1 MKMLQNLVV
10 LWLLLQSFVSLAV
23 DPLCDTSWN
32 KTAAVWTCSGN
43 GKISFV
49 ANSSFLP
56 AQNLTLVASN
66 GFSLQ
71 NNVVGS
77 LSIRVN
83 LQADYGAI
91 VVSGSSSELYGNI
104 VASSSHLTLTQL
116 RSIGNISTGGDISL
130 VGGRV
135 IGNITSNSN
144 KINIDG
150 TEVSGAVWGH
160 SPVTLKDASI
170 NGAITSNSGTIT
182 SNNSQLTGNL
192 TAQSGISLTDG
203 TLAGHILQKA
213 NNPVTLTNVSMSSG
227 SIKGASTVT
236 LSGSTLG
243 NASNKVEVKSESG
256 DISLSNNSV
265 LYGDAIAVEGQT
277 WGKVNISSGSKV
289 YGRCHFQA
297 VPPEAC
303 QAQPP
308 APTVHHYELS
318 YQSPALTCEAET
330 VSLRAC
336 VDQACSNLY
345 QGEASVRLS
354 ATNNAS
360 WASGTLY
367 FSYGQTSNALR
378 KTTAGPTVL
387 GIASAT
393 PAATSALVCKNGG
406 QVSNCNLDFAATALK
421 ITAADGSSAW
431 PHQVAGTDYTG
442 RVKAIQTNPETGA
455 CQARVKGIREVGL
468 AFRCLDP
475 GSCISTERGHFYSV
489 AVAGSGNSPAY
500 SNVNLTF
507 DNNGV
512 APLRFRYSDVG
523 QIALYAQLQLTALGN
538 EPAITLTATPASLVV
553 KPDRLVVASVSAATG
568 GTNPGTTASGVGFT
582 AAGSLFQVE
591 LEARNSLDQPTPNF
605 GRESLP
611 EKLRL
616 ELASLVYPSAQP
628 NVNYAEHLLVNG
640 DFVAVPAKGGR
651 LVNAQVAFREAG
663 TIQLQ
668 AKLADGNYLGAGDV
682 SASPVSGNVGRFYPA
697 AFELREVQS
706 APLCSDGQ
714 FSYMQQPNL
723 PLKFNLYAMSQ
734 AINQPGL
741 QINAR
746 QLLNYHQFTGSEI
759 SYAGLAEL
767 ALVAEN
773 VTPQQWQQLSSRWQ
787 QQPALQWQQGKLS
800 FDGTRGL
807 LFSRSTA
814 ADGPFLA
821 VQPGVKIASEQDNR
835 QLLSSLLTMNAANHA
850 DCSATASCD
859 AAALGAPLAFYHGRL
874 ALQPAQGPVN
884 QNIPL
889 RLEAQV
895 WDGSRFS
902 KFTADQCSQIEPT
915 ALSVLAMPDWKAGG
929 DPQSLQQGSNA
940 ADSLWLQPQLQT
952 GRWMMQY
959 ALPAWLKHR
968 AGGQD
973 IDSKASVVIG
983 GYRGNDRLIYQRE
996 Q

>member
-1 MKMLQNLVV
+1 MKMIKTLL
-10 LWLLLQSFVSLAV
+10 LWCLLQSFASLAV
-23 DPLCDTSWN
+23 DPLCDTSWS

-77 LSIRVN
+77 LTVRVN
-83 LQADYGAI
+83 LQAEYGAI
-91 VVSGSSSELYGNI
+91 VVSGTSSELYGNI
-104 VASSSHLTLTQL
+104 VASSAHLTLTQL
-116 RSIGNISTGGDISL
+116 RSIGTISTGGDISL

-144 KINIDG
+144 QINIDG
-150 TEVSGAVWGH
+150 TEVSGAVWSH
-160 SPVTLKDASI
+160 APVTLKDARI

-182 SNNSQLTGNL
+182 SSNSQLTGDL
-192 TAQSGISLTDG
+192 TAQSGISLTGG

-213 NNPVTLTNVSMSSG
+213 NNPVSLTNVSMSSG

-243 NASNKVEVKSESG
+243 NSSNKVEVKSESG

-265 LYGDAIAVEGQT
+265 LYGDAIAVERQT

-303 QAQPP
+303 QAEPP
-308 APTVHHYELS
+308 APSVHHYELS
-318 YQSPALTCEAET
+318 FQSPALTCEAET

-336 VDQACSNLY
+336 VDQACSSLY

-367 FSYGQTSNALR
+367 FSYGHASNALR
-378 KTTAGPTVL
+378 KTSAGSTVL
-387 GIASAT
+387 SIAAAS

-406 QVSNCNLDFAATALK
+406 QISNCSLDFAATALK
-421 ITAADGSSAW
+421 ITAADGRSAW
-431 PHQVAGTDYTG
+431 PHQVAGTEYTG

-455 CQARVKGIREVGL
+455 CQARVKGVREVGL

-475 GSCISTERGHFYSV
+475 GSCIATERGHFFSV

-500 SNVNLTF
+500 TNVNLTF

-538 EPAITLTATPASLVV
+538 DPAITLTATPASLVV
-553 KPDRLVVASVSAATG
+553 KPDRLVVASVSSLSG
-568 GTNPGTTASGVGFT
+568 QTNPGTSHSGAGFT

-605 GRESLP
+605 GRETIP

-616 ELASLVYPSAQP
+616 ALASLVYPSAQP
-628 NVNYAEHLLVNG
+628 HVNYAEQLLVNG
-640 DFVAVPAKGGR
+640 DFVAVPARGGR
-651 LVNAQVAFREAG
+651 VVNAQVAFREAG

-697 AFELREVQS
+697 AFALHEVAS

-723 PLKFNLYAMSQ
+723 PLRFHLYAMSEQ
-734 AINQPGL
+734 INQPGL
-741 QINAR
+741 QVDAR
-746 QLLNYHQFTGSEI
+746 VLLNYHQFAAGET
-759 SYAGLAEL
+759 SYAGLAEPE
-767 ALVAEN
+767 LVAEN
-773 VTPQQWQQLSSRWQ
+773 VTPQQWQQLSNRLINL
-787 QQPALQWQQGKLS
+787 PALQWQQGKLS
-800 FDGTRGL
+800 FDGRSGL

-814 ADGPFLA
+814 PDGPFLA
-821 VQPGVKIASEQDNR
+821 VQPGVKIAREQDNR
-835 QLLSSLLTMNAANHA
+835 QLLSSLLTMNAATAA

-859 AAALGAPLAFYHGRL
+859 AAPLGAPLAFYHGRFV
-874 ALQPAQGPVN
+874 LQPAQGPVQ

-902 KFTADQCSQIEPT
+902 KFTADQCSQTDP
-915 ALSVLAMPDWKAGG
+915 ALLSVLQMPNWQAAG
-929 DPQSLQQGSNA
+929 DSKPLQQGSSVA
-940 ADSLWLQPQLQT
+940 SSLWLLPQPQT

-959 ALPAWLKHR
+959 AVPVWLKQR
-968 AGGQD
+968 DGGQD
-973 IDSKASVVIG
+973 VDAKAAVVIG

>member
-1 MKMLQNLVV
+1 MKMLNPLL
-10 LWLLLQSFVSLAV
+10 LWCLLQSFVSLAV
-23 DPLCDTSWN
+23 DPLCDTSWS
-32 KTAAVWTCSGN
+32 KTTAVWTCSGN

-77 LSIRVN
+77 LNIRVN

-116 RSIGNISTGGDISL
+116 RSIGTISTGGDISL

-150 TEVSGAVWGH
+150 TEVSGAVWSH
-160 SPVTLKDASI
+160 SPVTLKDARI

-182 SNNSQLTGNL
+182 SSNSQLTGDL
-192 TAQSGISLTDG
+192 TAQSGISLSGG
-203 TLAGHILQKA
+203 TMAGHLLQKA
-213 NNPVTLTNVSMSSG
+213 KNPITLTNVSMSSG
-227 SIKGASTVT
+227 SIKGASTVN

-243 NASNKVEVKSESG
+243 NSNNKVEVKSESG
-256 DISLSNNSV
+256 DISLSDNSV

-303 QAQPP
+303 QAEPP

-318 YQSPALTCEAET
+318 FQSPALTCEAET

-336 VDQACSNLY
+336 VDQACSSLY
-345 QGEASVRLS
+345 QGEASVSLS
-354 ATNNAS
+354 ASNNAS
-360 WASGTLY
+360 WATGTLY
-367 FSYGQTSNALR
+367 FSYGQASNALR
-378 KTTAGPTVL
+378 KTSAGSTVL
-387 GIASAT
+387 GIAAAS

-406 QVSNCNLDFAATALK
+406 QISNCSLDFAATALK
-421 ITAADGSSAW
+421 ITATDGRSAW

-455 CQARVKGIREVGL
+455 CQARVKGIRQVGL
-468 AFRCLDP
+468 AFRCLNP
-475 GSCISTERGHFYSV
+475 GSCIATERGNFFSV

-500 SNVNLTF
+500 TNVNLTF

-523 QIALYAQLQLTALGN
+523 QIALYAQLQLSALGN
-538 EPAITLTATPASLVV
+538 DPAITLTATPATLVV
-553 KPDRLVVASVSAATG
+553 KPDRLVVASVSAAG
-568 GTNPGTTASGVGFT
+568 QSNLGTTNSGAGFT

-591 LEARNSLDQPTPNF
+591 LEARNSLDLPTPNF
-605 GRESLP
+605 GRESQP
-611 EKLRL
+611 EKMQ
-616 ELASLVYPSAQP
+616 LAFAGLVYPSAQP

-651 LVNAQVAFREAG
+651 VVNAQVAFREAG
-663 TIQLQ
+663 TIKLQ
-668 AKLADGNYLGAGDV
+668 AKLADGNYLAAGDV
-682 SASPVSGNVGRFYPA
+682 SASPASGNVGRFYPA
-697 AFELREVQS
+697 AFQLDEVQS
-706 APLCSDGQ
+706 SPLCSDGQ

-723 PLKFNLYAMSQ
+723 PLKFSLYAMSQ

-741 QINAR
+741 QVPAR
-746 QLLNYHQFTGSEI
+746 QLLNYHQFAGGAT
-759 SYAGLAEL
+759 SYAGLAVPE
-767 ALVAEN
+767 LVAEN
-773 VTPQQWQQLSSRWQ
+773 VTPQQWQQLSSRLVS
-787 QQPALQWQQGKLS
+787 QPALQWQQGKLS
-800 FDGTRGL
+800 FDGRSGL
-807 LFSRSTA
+807 VFSRNTMP
-814 ADGPFLA
+814 DGPFLA
-821 VQPGVKIASEQDNR
+821 VQAGVRIGSEQDNR
-835 QLLSSLLTMNAANHA
+835 QLVSTVLTMNAANNA
-850 DCSATASCD
+850 DCSATAACD
-859 AAALGAPLAFYHGRL
+859 AAPLGAPLAFYHGRL
-874 ALQPAQGPVN
+874 TLQPAQGPQN
-884 QNIPL
+884 QQLPL
-889 RLEAQV
+889 RLQAQV

-902 KFTADQCSQIEPT
+902 NFAADSCSQIDPA
-915 ALSVLAMPDWKAGG
+915 ALSVLAMPDWKAAGNS
-929 DPQSLQQGSNA
+929 QSLLQGSTA
-940 ADSLWLQPQLQT
+940 THSLWLLPQAQS
-952 GRWMMQY
+952 GRWTMQY
-959 ALPAWLKHR
+959 ALPAWLKQR
-968 AGGQD
+968 DGEDDTDA
-973 IDSKASVVIG
+973 KASVVIG

>member
-1 MKMLQNLVV
+1 MALK
-10 LWLLLQSFVSLAV
+10 S
-23 DPLCDTSWN
+23 
-32 KTAAVWTCSGN
+32 
-43 GKISFV
+43 V
-49 ANSSFLP
+49 A
-56 AQNLTLVASN
+56 
-66 GFSLQ
+66 
-71 NNVVGS
+71 
-77 LSIRVN
+77 R
-83 LQADYGAI
+83 
-91 VVSGSSSELYGNI
+91 
-104 VASSSHLTLTQL
+104 
-116 RSIGNISTGGDISL
+116 
-130 VGGRV
+130 
-135 IGNITSNSN
+135 
-144 KINIDG
+144 
-150 TEVSGAVWGH
+150 SGAH

-192 TAQSGISLTDG
+192 TAQSGISLTGG

-243 NASNKVEVKSESG
+243 NSSNKVEVKSESG

-378 KTTAGPTVL
+378 KTTAGLTEL

-406 QVSNCNLDFAATALK
+406 QVSNCSLDFAATALK

-431 PHQVAGTDYTG
+431 PHQVAGTDYIG

-468 AFRCLDP
+468 AFRCLNP

-616 ELASLVYPSAQP
+616 
-628 NVNYAEHLLVNG
+628 
-640 DFVAVPAKGGR
+640 
-651 LVNAQVAFREAG
+651 
-663 TIQLQ
+663 
-668 AKLADGNYLGAGDV
+668 
-682 SASPVSGNVGRFYPA
+682 
-697 AFELREVQS
+697 
-706 APLCSDGQ
+706 
-714 FSYMQQPNL
+714 
-723 PLKFNLYAMSQ
+723 
-734 AINQPGL
+734 AI
-741 QINAR
+741 
-746 QLLNYHQFTGSEI
+746 S
-759 SYAGLAEL
+759 
-767 ALVAEN
+767 
-773 VTPQQWQQLSSRWQ
+773 
-787 QQPALQWQQGKLS
+787 
-800 FDGTRGL
+800 
-807 LFSRSTA
+807 
-814 ADGPFLA
+814 
-821 VQPGVKIASEQDNR
+821 
-835 QLLSSLLTMNAANHA
+835 
-850 DCSATASCD
+850 
-859 AAALGAPLAFYHGRL
+859 
-874 ALQPAQGPVN
+874 
-884 QNIPL
+884 
-889 RLEAQV
+889 
-895 WDGSRFS
+895 
-902 KFTADQCSQIEPT
+902 
-915 ALSVLAMPDWKAGG
+915 
-929 DPQSLQQGSNA
+929 
-940 ADSLWLQPQLQT
+940 
-952 GRWMMQY
+952 
-959 ALPAWLKHR
+959 
-968 AGGQD
+968 
-973 IDSKASVVIG
+973 
-983 GYRGNDRLIYQRE
+983 
-996 Q
+996 